1 MIGTMVTKL
10 TLFVGLLCLTGGTID
25 RGSILIQT
33 SEKNL
38 LAPESEAT
46 TNNSDGATSPDKT
59 QLYKE
64 LYYKLQNLEKYPGIL
79 PKARRVLIGLLHE
92 GLLIE

>member
-1 MIGTMVTKL
+1 MAFASRLWFQAV
-10 TLFVGLLCLTGGTID
+10 LFAAVAI
-25 RGSILIQT
+25 IAP
-33 SEKNL
+33 NL

-46 TNNSDGATSPDKT
+46 TNDSDGATSPDKT